1 MARRLLAMLAAA
13 LLAGP
18 AAAMAAPSP
27 APPDSAVAARGIA
40 AFGLDLFRQVGR
52 TQPGNLVMSPYSA
65 SVALTMTSAGARART
80 ALQMARVLRHD
91 LPAARLR
98 RAFGALQADLAA
110 AGSGDVGR
118 PLVRIANALWVQRGF
133 AVRQAFLDALRG
145 DFGAHAEEL
154 DFRDPD
160 AARKAVNDW
169 AARQTDGVIP
179 EVLRPPQPDPG
190 TALML
195 ANAIYLK
202 AEWARPFSHEAT
214 VPAPFTLAD
223 GTRVEVPTMHG
234 IDLRSYARVGSV
246 QAVQLGYRG
255 GRLAMLALLPPKDGL
270 AALERT
276 LDEPRLRRIVGA
288 LRPTRLD
295 LAMPKIHLHS
305 SSLDLI
311 PALKRLGMTDAFDPD
326 RADLSG
332 IAPITAGNRLVVNLV
347 VQEADLA
354 VDEKGTVAAAV
365 TTVGVGPT
373 SAPVAPLRLA
383 LERPFLLLIRDRRTG
398 TPLFMARVADP
409 R

>member
-1 MARRLLAMLAAA
+1 
-13 LLAGP
+13 
-18 AAAMAAPSP
+18 
-27 APPDSAVAARGIA
+27 
-40 AFGLDLFRQVGR
+40 
-52 TQPGNLVMSPYSA
+52 
-65 SVALTMTSAGARART
+65 
-80 ALQMARVLRHD
+80 
-91 LPAARLR
+91 
-98 RAFGALQADLAA
+98 
-110 AGSGDVGR
+110 
-118 PLVRIANALWVQRGF
+118 VRIANALWVQRGF
-133 AVRQAFLDALRG
+133 AVRQTFLDALRG

-154 DFRDPD
+154 DFRNPD

-169 AARQTDGVIP
+169 ASQQTDGVIP
-179 EVLRPPQPDPG
+179 EVLRPPQPDPS

-202 AEWARPFSHEAT
+202 ADWARPFTHEAT
-214 VPAPFTLAD
+214 RPAPFTLAD
-223 GTRVEVPTMHG
+223 GTQVQVPTMNG
-234 IDLRSYARVGSV
+234 IDLRSYARVDGV
-246 QAVQLGYRG
+246 QAVQLGYKG
-255 GRLAMLALLPPKDGL
+255 GRLAMLALLPPAGGL
-270 AALERT
+270 AGLERS

-295 LAMPKIHLHS
+295 LAMPKFHFHS

-332 IAPITAGNRLVVNLV
+332 IAPITPGNRLVVNLV

-365 TTVGVGPT
+365 TAVGVGPT
-373 SAPVAPLRLA
+373 SAPVVPVRLA
-383 LERPFLLLIRDRRTG
+383 LDRPFLLLIRDRTTG